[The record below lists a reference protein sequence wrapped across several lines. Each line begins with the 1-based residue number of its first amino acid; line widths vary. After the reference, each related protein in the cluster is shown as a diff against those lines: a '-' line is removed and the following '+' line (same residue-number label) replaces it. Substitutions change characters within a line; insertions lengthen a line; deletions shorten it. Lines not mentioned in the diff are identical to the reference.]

1 MMKTPTTNIKHSKFF
16 NNEMIFS
23 VILFYMY
30 IVVWIDTDVN
40 IFISKYYKDQYLKV
54 NDKGKEN
61 IKNLGEYY
69 SHAEEFSEED

>member
-16 NNEMIFS
+16 YNEMIFS

-30 IVVWIDTDVN
+30 IVVLINTDVN
-40 IFISKYYKDQYLKV
+40 IFISKYYKDQYLKE

-61 IKNLGEYY
+61 IKNLGD
-69 SHAEEFSEED
+69 HAEEFSEED